1 MGRPHGLQGAFFV
14 EEASEAPERLAV
26 GVVLEVEGEPAR
38 IVESK
43 RSGGRLVVRL
53 DRSVAR
59 GAVLAV
65 RRDALPPPP
74 DGSFYVF
81 DLVGLAVED
90 ENGAPVGHVV
100 DVAPGVAND
109 VLELDSGAALPLV
122 DECVREIDA
131 AAGRIVV
138 ASGFV
143 EPD

>member
-26 GVVLEVEGEPAR
+26 GAVLEVEGKPAR
-38 IVESK
+38 VVESK

-74 DGSFYVF
+74 EGSFYVF
-81 DLVGLAVED
+81 ELVGLAVED
-90 ENGAPVGHVV
+90 ENGAPFGHVV

>member
-81 DLVGLAVED
+81 ELVGLAVED

-138 ASGFV
+138 ASGFI